1 MTVSTEQSILIIA
14 ICALCTF
21 SERLLPFLVFRK
33 GKLPNIIVYIGKY
46 LPTAV
51 ILTLVV
57 YCCAKSDSYGF
68 CFYPSTS
75 FGCGHG
81 APPSLEEKYFVKRSG
96 RNSLLYD
103 INTMAL
109 NHRKL

>member
-33 GKLPNIIVYIGKY
+33 GKLPDIIVYIGKY

-57 YCCAKSDSYGF
+57 YCLREIRFDTASAF
-68 CFYPSTS
+68 IPQ
-75 FGCGHG
+75 
-81 APPSLEEKYFVKRSG
+81 
-96 RNSLLYD
+96 LLSVAVTAFLHLWKK
-103 INTMAL
+103 NTLLSVAGGTACCMIL
-109 NHRKL
+109 MRWL